1 MWKTLGT
8 IKKARSK
15 EEEKEEFD
23 TLYTLLSRL
32 AEQGKQATQTSSEE
46 KIRNELVEVQP
57 DELHVI
63 QEDPWLED
71 KKEET
76 PTCQEDEEENENE
89 NENDE
94 NENEDDEEE
103 EKKNENENEED
114 ETNEIYKQMIM
125 PKSMKKKKRGKGI
138 RNRKKGIFQC
148 KICLKSFP
156 LESRY
161 VGHFDKSDV
170 CKKMV
175 LSANQEKFPILNRP
189 IHMLVHDWLEK
200 VITGEKN
207 LQCRYCNVTFI
218 NKGNH
223 HKHFYTA
230 FACNLAAY
238 HEFKKLVESK

>member
-8 IKKARSK
+8 IKKVRSK
-15 EEEKEEFD
+15 DDEKEEFD

-32 AEQGKQATQTSSEE
+32 AEQGKKATEISFDNNEE
-46 KIRNELVEVQP
+46 KITNELVEVQA

-71 KKEET
+71 KKEDSSLYQEDDND
-76 PTCQEDEEENENE
+76 QEDENDNDQDNEEGNHQ
-89 NENDE
+89 
-94 NENEDDEEE
+94 
-103 EKKNENENEED
+103 ED

-138 RNRKKGIFQC
+138 RNRKKGVFQC
-148 KICLKSFP
+148 KLCLKSFP

-161 VGHFDKSDV
+161 VEHFNKSEV

-175 LSANQEKFPILNRP
+175 MSANQEEFPILNRP

-230 FACNLAAY
+230 FACNIAAY
-238 HEFKKLVESK
+238 HEFKKLVEAK